1 MLRAHPGFRVFV
13 SVAAAAAVLIAC
25 SVPEP
30 ATTVPLRDDLAGF
43 GRGVTTGSELAQR
56 YFDQGL
62 TLYYGFNHEAAIQS
76 FAQAA
81 EIDPECAMAFWGR
94 ALAAGPNINNMEM
107 DEDTSRLAWESIERA
122 LRLADTA
129 SSLER
134 ALIEA
139 LRKRYAWPPP
149 EDRSELDQAYAD
161 AMLGVWTEFPD
172 DPDVGSLFAESL
184 MDLYPWDL
192 WSPEGDAR
200 PVTPEVI
207 ATLERVLEM
216 APDHPGANHFYIH
229 AVEASPEPE
238 RALVAADA
246 LLDRIPGAGH
256 LRHMPSH
263 IYIRTGRYAQAIDS
277 NRKAIE
283 ADRPWIEAGGFYTLY
298 RAHNYHFLAY
308 AAMFQ
313 GARETAMKA
322 ARDMI
327 DTIPLDLVRTFPDYL
342 DGFIGVPYH
351 VMVRFGL
358 WEDIL
363 SEPEPAADLPLTR
376 AFWRHARVVAFAAT
390 GRVEEAEREFDAFRE
405 ACDAVPE
412 SRLVGNNTAR
422 AVLDVGLPMAEG
434 ELEYRRGNHERAF
447 DLLRVAV
454 QRDDGLHYDEPWGW
468 MMPVRHSLGALLL
481 ERGRVED
488 AEAAYREDLRR
499 HPNNGWALHGL
510 AECLHRL
517 GRHAE
522 AAEADRAFR
531 TAWEGADIDI
541 KASCYC
547 RTDA

>member
-1 MLRAHPGFRVFV
+1 MSGNQPALGV
-13 SVAAAAAVLIAC
+13 SVTLVATAAILIAC
-25 SVPEP
+25 SAPEP
-30 ATTVPLRDDLAGF
+30 ALTVPLRDDLGGF
-43 GRGVTTGSELAQR
+43 GRDVTTGSELAQR

-81 EIDPECAMAFWGR
+81 EIDPECAMAHWGR

-107 DEDTSRLAWESIERA
+107 DEEMSRLAWESLERA
-122 LRLADTA
+122 RELADAA
-129 SSLER
+129 SPFER
-134 ALIEA
+134 ALIRA
-139 LRKRYAWPPP
+139 LEKRYTWPPR
-149 EDRSELDQAYAD
+149 EDRSELNQSYAD
-161 AMLGVWTEFPD
+161 AMRDVWAEFPD
-172 DPDVGSLFAESL
+172 DPEAGSLFAESL

-192 WSPEGDAR
+192 WSPDGEAR

-207 ATLERVLEM
+207 ATLEKVLEL

-238 RALVAADA
+238 RALGAADA
-246 LLDRIPGAGH
+246 LLDRILGAGH

-263 IYIRTGRYAQAIDS
+263 IYIRTGRYAQAMNS
-277 NRKAIE
+277 NLKAIE

-322 ARDMI
+322 AREMI
-327 DTIPLDLVRTFPDYL
+327 DTIPHDLVLAFPDFL

-358 WEDIL
+358 WDDIL
-363 SEPEPAADLPLTR
+363 DQPEPAADLPLTR
-376 AFWRHARVVAFAAT
+376 AFWRYARVVAFAAG
-390 GRVEEAEREFDAFRE
+390 GRVEEAERELDAFRE

-434 ELEYRRGNHERAF
+434 EVEYRRGNHERAF
-447 DLLRVAV
+447 ELLRVAV
-454 QRDDGLHYDEPWGW
+454 ERDDGLRYDEPWGW

-481 ERGRVED
+481 EQGRVED
-488 AEAAYREDLRR
+488 AEAVYREDLRR

-517 GRHAE
+517 GRHTE
-522 AAEADRAFR
+522 AAEADQAFR
-531 TAWEGADIDI
+531 AAWVGADVEI
-541 KASCYC
+541 KGSCYC
-547 RTDA
+547 RTEA

>member
-1 MLRAHPGFRVFV
+1 MPRREPGFRVPTILIMV
-13 SVAAAAAVLIAC
+13 VAILLGC
-25 SVPEP
+25 SVSEPE
-30 ATTVPLRDDLAGF
+30 TTVALREDLAGF
-43 GRGVTTGSELAQR
+43 GHPVTTSSDLAQR

-62 TLYYGFNHEAAIQS
+62 TLYYGFNHAAAIES
-76 FAQAA
+76 FAQAS
-81 EIDPECAMAFWGR
+81 EIDPECAMAYWGQ

-107 DEDTSRLAWESIERA
+107 DEEASRLAWESLEQAR
-122 LRLADTA
+122 RLADGA
-129 SSLER
+129 SPLEQ
-134 ALIEA
+134 ALISA
-139 LRKRYAWPPP
+139 LEKRYAWPPP
-149 EDRSELDQAYAD
+149 EDRSELNQAYAD
-161 AMLGVWTEFPD
+161 AMREVWSQFPG
-172 DPDVGSLFAESL
+172 DPEAGALFAESL

-192 WSPEGDAR
+192 WSPEGESR

-207 ATLERVLEM
+207 ATLEKVLEI

-229 AVEASPEPE
+229 TLEASPEPE
-238 RALVAADA
+238 RALAAADV

-263 IYIRTGRYAQAIDS
+263 IYIRTGRYAKAMES
-277 NRKAIE
+277 NQKGIE
-283 ADRPWIEAGGFYTLY
+283 ADRPWVEAGGFYTLY

-327 DTIPLDLVRTFPDYL
+327 ETVPLELVLAYPDFL
-342 DGFIGVPYH
+342 DAFIGVPYH

-358 WEDIL
+358 WEEIL
-363 SEPEPAADLPLTR
+363 NEPEPAAELPLTR
-376 AFWRHARVVAFAAT
+376 AFWRYARVVALTTT
-390 GRVEEAEREFDAFRE
+390 GRVEEAGQEFDAFRE

-412 SRLVGNNTAR
+412 SRLVGNNTAQ
-422 AVLDVGLPMAEG
+422 AVLAIGLPMAEG

-447 DLLRVAV
+447 ELLRVAV
-454 QRDDGLHYDEPWGW
+454 ERDDGLHYDEPWGW

-481 ERGRVED
+481 DQGRVEE
-488 AEAAYREDLRR
+488 AEAVYREDLRL
-499 HPNNGWALHGL
+499 HPSNGWALHGL

-522 AAEADRAFR
+522 AAEADQAFR
-531 TAWEGADIDI
+531 AAWEGADIDI

-547 RTDA
+547 RIEA